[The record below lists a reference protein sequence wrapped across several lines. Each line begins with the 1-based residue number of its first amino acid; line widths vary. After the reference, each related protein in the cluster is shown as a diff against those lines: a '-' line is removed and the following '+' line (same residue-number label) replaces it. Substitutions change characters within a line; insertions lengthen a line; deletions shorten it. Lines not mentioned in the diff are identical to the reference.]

1 MMEARGKMKAA
12 VVGAGAAG
20 LAAAKQLRDDGH
32 LVKVFEASNDVGG
45 VWQYTPEVEAHP
57 MGNPVDTRI
66 HSSIYASLRTNLP
79 REVMQFDAMPFT
91 EEFDARRFPHH
102 SAVFQYLSKFADTYQ
117 LRPLISFGRK
127 VTRLQPSKPVRTSP
141 AGDDTGGGGG
151 GVPRGVERNATMSW
165 TLEHAAAEG
174 LKGGGEGGAVE
185 REEFDVVMVCNGHYS
200 EPSSPVFEGAE
211 FWPGRM
217 SHSHN
222 YRQPEIFA
230 GQRVVVV
237 GASASGED
245 IARDISST
253 AAQVV

>member
-1 MMEARGKMKAA
+1 MTCGATKAHMMEARGKMMKKAA

-45 VWQYTPEVEAHP
+45 VWQYNPETEAHP
-57 MGNPVDTRI
+57 LGNPVDTRI

-127 VTRLQPSKPVRTSP
+127 VTRLHHVRTTHS
-141 AGDDTGGGGG
+141 D
-151 GVPRGVERNATMSW
+151 ATMSW

-174 LKGGGEGGAVE
+174 LKGGVGG
-185 REEFDVVMVCNGHYS
+185 G
-200 EPSSPVFEGAE
+200 
-211 FWPGRM
+211 GR
-217 SHSHN
+217 
-222 YRQPEIFA
+222 A
-230 GQRVVVV
+230 GGIRCGYGVQW
-237 GASASGED
+237 AL
-245 IARDISST
+245 
-253 AAQVV
+253 